1 MNNRVKTIACA
12 LLLSALVVP
21 ASQAGDQRSPGKRHQ
36 IVAHA
41 RSSAFAGLGHEGSA
55 LRTVESARTPSQ
67 ASASRAAGSRRAG
80 RRPGSGRGRSSS
92 RRNPPAHHLR

>member
-1 MNNRVKTIACA
+1 MNHRVNTIACA

-41 RSSAFAGLGHEGSA
+41 RSNAFAGLGHEGSA
-55 LRTVESARTPSQ
+55 LRKVESSTNAF
-67 ASASRAAGSRRAG
+67 AGLG
-80 RRPGSGRGRSSS
+80 IEGSGLAANWEAAKIR
-92 RRNPPAHHLR
+92 PWAQ